1 MDRTDQ
7 SLIALRR
14 ILRSTEL
21 YTRDLAS
28 AAGLTPAQLRV
39 LQIVS
44 GKGGTA
50 TPKEL
55 SKQMGVSQA
64 TVTALVDKLVARGHV
79 ARERSDVDRRQ
90 TNVNI
95 TARGRAAVAEAPDA
109 LQQRYVKAFEAL
121 EGWEQMMLVAALERV
136 AGMLD
141 ARDLDAARDAT
152 IDASDWFYEGAARKA
167 VAAGTPVDRDALRD
181 LYVEAHV
188 EAAEFYDGIARQAWG
203 RSPVHVLLL
212 HETDIAAMWIDDLVR
227 ALRAKGWTIVSADEA
242 FADPIAADAATYD
255 TPFAQGT
262 LTEQVAWQE
271 GVPAPRWYR
280 GNNTDLAQ
288 EWFDARVLARSAD
301 DED

>member
-141 ARDLDAARDAT
+141 ARDLDAA
-152 IDASDWFYEGAARKA
+152 
-167 VAAGTPVDRDALRD
+167 PVLAI
-181 LYVEAHV
+181 
-188 EAAEFYDGIARQAWG
+188 G
-203 RSPVHVLLL
+203 
-212 HETDIAAMWIDDLVR
+212 DI
-227 ALRAKGWTIVSADEA
+227 GSS
-242 FADPIAADAATYD
+242 
-255 TPFAQGT
+255 
-262 LTEQVAWQE
+262 
-271 GVPAPRWYR
+271 GVPH
-280 GNNTDLAQ
+280 
-288 EWFDARVLARSAD
+288 
-301 DED
+301 